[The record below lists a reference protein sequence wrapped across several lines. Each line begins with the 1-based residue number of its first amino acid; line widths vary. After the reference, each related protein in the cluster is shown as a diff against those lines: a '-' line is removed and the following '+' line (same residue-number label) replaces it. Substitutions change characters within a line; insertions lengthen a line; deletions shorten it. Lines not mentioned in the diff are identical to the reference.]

1 MSTATLN
8 PEQSAPAVRLTP
20 RNDVNLL
27 RGVSWE
33 EYLAFRDDPRNDRTR
48 MYYGDGVLL
57 LMTTGQ
63 LHERIKML
71 LDRILFDWAT
81 RNEINMVSFGHWTL
95 QRPSL
100 LKGLEADNC
109 YYVSSLAAVV
119 EREKLDLEVDPPPDL
134 AIEVD
139 ITTHSSHK
147 FAIYAGLGVRELWI
161 WQDGQIVVNQLSDE
175 GTYQPGS
182 SLELADFPL
191 QAAADAINHFSGK
204 GDLPVIQAFRSNDP
218 TFSG

>member
-1 MSTATLN
+1 MSTATRN
-8 PEQSAPAVRLTP
+8 PEQSAPAAKLTP

-33 EYLAFRDDPRNDRTR
+33 EYLAFRDDPRNEHTR
-48 MYYGDGVLL
+48 MYYADGVLL
-57 LMTTGQ
+57 LMTAGQ

-81 RNEINMVSFGHWTL
+81 RNEINMASFGQWTM
-95 QRPSL
+95 QCPTL

-109 YYVSSLAAVV
+109 YYVSSLAAVL
-119 EREKLDLEVDPPPDL
+119 EKEKLDLEVDPSPDL
-134 AIEVD
+134 AIEID
-139 ITTHSSHK
+139 ITTHASHK

-161 WQDGQIVVNQLSDE
+161 WQLGEIVVHQLSDK
-175 GTYQPGS
+175 GTYKPGS
-182 SLELADFPL
+182 SLELPAFPL
-191 QAAADAINHFSGK
+191 QAAADAINQFCRK